1 MEIEDQKMRD
11 SVAEVL
17 REMRAEAGLTQEQLA
32 AKIGKTKQAVS
43 RYENGAY
50 FPAMTVLIEIAKY
63 CGYSMGEVFD
73 MAAQKLGENTSPS
86 ESVIKFLRAEVEATH
101 KILNDAGVSSIGK
114 DQDEVLSLSE
124 RVRIAINRT

>member
-50 FPAMTVLIEIAKY
+50 FPAMTVLIEIAKC
-63 CGYSMGEVFD
+63 CGYSLGEIFD
-73 MAAQKLGENTSPS
+73 MASTKLGENTSPS
-86 ESVIKFLRAEVEATH
+86 ESVIKFLRAEVEETH
-101 KILNDAGVSSIGK
+101 KILNDAGVSSVGAEH
-114 DQDEVLSLSE
+114 QVLSLSE
-124 RVRIAINRT
+124 RVRIAIRRE